1 MKLLKSLLDS
11 LRFILEGVTKN
22 FAPNEEHYPATGV
35 VPYSG
40 DLHHDKDRGLNK
52 MWK

>member
-1 MKLLKSLLDS
+1 MTLLKSFVDG

-35 VPYSG
+35 VPYTG
-40 DLHHDKDRGLNK
+40 EPYHAK
-52 MWK
+52 

>member
-1 MKLLKSLLDS
+1 MKLLTSLIDS
-11 LRFILEGVTKN
+11 LRFIIEGVTKN

-40 DLHHDKDRGLNK
+40 EPPHDK
-52 MWK
+52 

>member
-1 MKLLKSLLDS
+1 MKLLKSFLNS

-40 DLHHDKDRGLNK
+40 EPYHDKSHHDK
-52 MWK
+52 

>member
-1 MKLLKSLLDS
+1 MKLLKSLLNS

-40 DLHHDKDRGLNK
+40 EPHYDKSHHHK
-52 MWK
+52 